1 LHPVAKRQS
10 HPQRQSYRKGVA
22 FVASSPHAS
31 SNARRQLRFWRCID
45 RSAEANAV
53 AADIERLVFR
63 EGVQPGRIA
72 VVVPTSAVEG
82 RAIESALR
90 ERAIPH
96 RVLGSAALLSRPE
109 VRDVLAWIRLLLNR
123 DDAGAVARAL
133 LSPPVLMR
141 HVDLA
146 QVVQIARRRRLDIVS
161 ALPPSIES
169 PLVPPEARE
178 RLQRFLRLHKEL
190 LAALGELSP
199 ERFLA
204 LLLERIC
211 STRSKPL
218 TGQVEIADLAE
229 SFAWLQDLAA
239 TFERSY
245 PWSGAR
251 ELAEHLVSISQAG
264 GSLPIAASRE
274 EPNAARD
281 APPDAQPDGGPDARS
296 AEQASDQARV
306 AVQLL
311 SLGSQCEQGV
321 THAYLLGLQQAAL
334 HRDSQVEE
342 AAVWRAIES
351 ASESVVL
358 SYPQSEEGV
367 MSQPADFVERLRQAS
382 SCEWEDRAQGP
393 AQPEEMIEA
402 ALRSMRQELLDGVS
416 SIGARLG
423 ELRLDTDVDVS
434 HGVVR
439 YLELVKLAALLE
451 RPQGQSI
458 SDALSDVNARL
469 LAAVTPL
476 QREILES
483 STLDEELLGGRAS
496 GSQLAPALARAAA
509 GEPSLLRFLPRKDGG
524 LLLSASDI
532 ETYRS
537 CPLRYKFARV
547 LRIPSQITRNQR
559 FGIAVH
565 QALERYHASDG
576 RTLPQL
582 LQLLDVS
589 WRNGGFRE
597 EGEDGLLRQKATT
610 AMRRYHERLSEE
622 LSEPVWFERSFSF
635 KIGCN
640 HVRGRVDRVDRL
652 PDGGHELIDYKTGRP
667 KSEDQIAQ
675 DVQLSLYALA
685 AQEDWKLPTSKQSY
699 YHLLD
704 DVKVPLPDG
713 AAAPEWAR
721 SVAIDVGEA
730 ILSERFDPTPG
741 KVACAM
747 CDYRIVCP
755 VSEG

>member
-1 LHPVAKRQS
+1 MAS
-10 HPQRQSYRKGVA
+10 
-22 FVASSPHAS
+22 VASPLHHQPLDAP
-31 SNARRQLRFWRCID
+31 RKLRFWRCED
-45 RSAEANAV
+45 ERVEADV
-53 AADIERLVFR
+53 IAADIERLIFR

-72 VVVPTSAVEG
+72 IVVPSLSVKG
-82 RAIESALR
+82 KAIELALQ
-90 ERAIPH
+90 ERAIPF

-109 VRDVLAWIRLLLNR
+109 VRDGLAWIRLLLNR

-133 LSPPVLMR
+133 LSPPILMR

-146 QVVQIARRRRLDIVS
+146 QVVQIARRRGLDIVS

-169 PLVPPEARE
+169 PQVPPEARE
-178 RLQRFLRLHKEL
+178 RLQRFLRIHEEL
-190 LAALGELSP
+190 IAALEELSP
-199 ERFLA
+199 ERFIS
-204 LLLERIC
+204 LLLERIG
-211 STRSKPL
+211 SARSKPL
-218 TGQVEIADLAE
+218 TGQVEIADLAA
-229 SFAWLQDLAA
+229 SFAWLHELAL

-251 ELAEHLVSISQAG
+251 ELAEHLVAIGEARGGAIGGGAIGGGAIAYDSKEGIGAQGAHQPSKDADDPRQGEQAG
-264 GSLPIAASRE
+264 
-274 EPNAARD
+274 
-281 APPDAQPDGGPDARS
+281 
-296 AEQASDQARV
+296 V

-311 SLGSQCEQGV
+311 SLRSGSELAVSYAYFSGLAEGAPHLRSDADQAMLRKLLHAV
-321 THAYLLGLQQAAL
+321 TH
-334 HRDSQVEE
+334 
-342 AAVWRAIES
+342 S
-351 ASESVVL
+351 AVL
-358 SYPQSEEGV
+358 SYPQASQGAGEG
-367 MSQPADFVERLRQAS
+367 SLAERELACPAEAIELLRQAS
-382 SCEWEDRAQGP
+382 NHEWEDVFQSP
-393 AQPEEMIEA
+393 VEPEEMIEA

-416 SIGARLG
+416 SIGGRLG
-423 ELRLDTDVDVS
+423 ELRLDTDIDVS

-451 RPQGQSI
+451 RPKGQSI
-458 SDALSDVNARL
+458 EDALSDVNARL

-483 STLDEELLGGRAS
+483 STLDEELLAGRAS
-496 GSQLAPALARAAA
+496 GSQVTPALARAAA
-509 GEPSLLRFLPRKDGG
+509 GEPSLLRFLPRKEGG

-547 LRIPSQITRNQR
+547 LRIPSQVTKSQR

-565 QALERYHASDG
+565 QALERYHVSGG

-589 WRNGGFRE
+589 WRNGGFKE
-597 EGEDGLLRQKATT
+597 DGEDGQLREKATS
-610 AMRRYHERLSEE
+610 ALRRFHERLLEE
-622 LSEPVWFERSFSF
+622 SSEPVWFERTFSF
-635 KIGCN
+635 KIGCH

-652 PDGGHELIDYKTGRP
+652 QDGEYELIDYKTGRP
-667 KSEDQIAQ
+667 KSEEQLSE

-685 AQEDWKLPTSKQSY
+685 AKEDWSLPASKQSY

-713 AAAPEWAR
+713 AGAPEWAR
-721 SVAIDVGEA
+721 SVALQTGEA
-730 ILSERFDPTPG
+730 ILSERFDPTPSRA
-741 KVACAM
+741 ACSI